1 MRSTRRLLLSVVLGL
16 LGTTALFIGLV
27 AARVVEASGD
37 LAVRQ
42 GLDYESFLSAVDELL
57 EDEGTEALVRFE
69 PVEGVLTPGRTVLFD
84 TLVIEA
90 DPSAYPSFARA
101 GFLFDQV
108 QAYNRFQRE
117 RLSLGLE
124 YPEWF
129 QRLEAFNPSVFRSYR
144 RSDGSKGLTRAAAA
158 WTLRVRSPLEG
169 EWEGEIRARSVH
181 RGAGLLGP
189 RVTVSLR
196 RPTRLVRAVDGR
208 RQACEFI
215 PGSFE
220 IQAFCLSE
228 QRIPQA
234 VFRVASSDVTPHTA
248 VAGWTDL
255 WVDGQRVSA
264 GDSISIER
272 GSLLQIAPL
281 EPVVLAEYW
290 EGILSSK
297 QWVNG
302 RTRRVGTFEPPLD
315 MFASLGERA
324 DLADEGG
331 STTAPVTLGVDASAS
346 AELTDILRGFAE
358 SDVDLPVDFAMVVIG
373 RIPDGQILALGEIGD
388 RRSRGRS
395 NLLEPFP
402 PGSAVKPL
410 LAAAILSSRP
420 ELATLRLPARTGA
433 VESVLGLPAVGDGR
447 SFRSVLNCEY
457 PSDGWVG
464 LHYFLRCS
472 NNEYAAALV
481 TAGLWS
487 SDRWAPEPVQG
498 AVRTAFSLEGRR
510 YARIRPSR
518 GLQGRAVDRST
529 LLLSP
534 LSEGLSQLFD
544 VPTDPVITDAT
555 RRTRRVWAGLSFSDG
570 RLVRVPY
577 ELLPTE
583 SRPALLASGSSEGT
597 DLSLLY
603 RYAYGAWENRWT
615 LLDLTNGFGRLA
627 TDRRIQLT
635 FVARQEPGD
644 QASAV
649 EPLGL
654 GDHPWYPEFLSGLRA
669 VARDGTGRGL
679 APAWRRVGLPSGLL
693 AKTGTLTE
701 NGRPGLGDDLFIK
714 SLVFAVGTESGRPGR
729 PLSCGLV
736 GGVVFR
742 FSEGPAS
749 GNLPSH
755 QVAFARQRLGA
766 FLARHWGEF
775 AACAGEE
782 G

>member
-1 MRSTRRLLLSVVLGL
+1 LLLAVVLGL

-27 AARVVEASGD
+27 AARVVEASRD
-37 LAVRQ
+37 VAVRQ
-42 GLDYESFLSAVDELL
+42 GLDYESFLAAVDELL
-57 EDEGTEALVRFE
+57 EDAGTEALVRFE
-69 PVEGVLTPGRTVLFD
+69 PVEDVLAPGHTVLFD
-84 TLVIEA
+84 TLVVEA

-117 RLSLGLE
+117 RLSLGRE
-124 YPEWF
+124 DPAWF
-129 QRLEAFNPSVFRSYR
+129 RRLEAFNPSVFRSYR

-181 RGAGLLGP
+181 RGSGLLGP
-189 RVTVSLR
+189 GVTVPLR

-208 RQACEFI
+208 RQACELI
-215 PGSFE
+215 PGSLE

-234 VFRVASSDVTPHTA
+234 VFRKASSDLPPHTA

-255 WVDGQRVSA
+255 WVDGHRVSP
-264 GDSISIER
+264 GDSVSIEH
-272 GSLLQIAPL
+272 GSLLQVAPL

-302 RTRRVGTFEPPLD
+302 RTRRVGMFEPPLD
-315 MFASLGERA
+315 MFASLGERS
-324 DLADEGG
+324 DLADGGG
-331 STTAPVTLGVDASAS
+331 STTAPVTLGVDAGAS
-346 AELTDILRGFAE
+346 VGLTDMLRDFAE
-358 SDVDLPVDFAMVVIG
+358 SDIDLPVDFAMVVIG
-373 RIPDGQILALGEIGD
+373 RVPDGQILALGEIGD

-420 ELATLRLPARTGA
+420 ELATLRLPARSGA
-433 VESVLGLPAVGDGR
+433 VESVLGLPRVPERRAFQ
-447 SFRSVLNCEY
+447 SALNCEY
-457 PSDGWVG
+457 PTTGWVG

-487 SDRWAPEPVQG
+487 GDQWAPQPAQG
-498 AVRTAFSLEGRR
+498 AIRPAFSLEARP
-510 YARIRPSR
+510 YARILPDR
-518 GLQGRAVDRST
+518 GLQGRTVDRST

-534 LSEGLSQLFD
+534 LSEGLSHLFD

-555 RRTRRVWAGLSFSDG
+555 RRSRRVWEGLSFSDG
-570 RLVRVPY
+570 RQVRVPY

-583 SRPALLASGSSEGT
+583 SRPALLA
-597 DLSLLY
+597 
-603 RYAYGAWENRWT
+603 
-615 LLDLTNGFGRLA
+615 TNGFGRLA

-635 FVARQEPGD
+635 FVAGDEPGNAD
-644 QASAV
+644 SDV
-649 EPLGL
+649 EALGL
-654 GDHPWYPEFLSGLRA
+654 GDLPWYPEFLSGLRA

-679 APAWRRVGLPSGLL
+679 ALAWRRAGLPSGLL

-701 NGRPGLGDDLFIK
+701 DGRPGLGDDLYIK
-714 SLVFAVGTESGRPGR
+714 SLVFAVGTESERPGR
-729 PLSCGLV
+729 PLACGLV

-742 FSEGPAS
+742 FSQGPAS
-749 GNLPSH
+749 GSLASH

-766 FLARHWGEF
+766 FLAEHWEDFG
-775 AACAGEE
+775 ACGSE
-782 G
+782 GS

>member
-1 MRSTRRLLLSVVLGL
+1 MRSTRLMLLSLVLGL

-37 LAVRQ
+37 LGVRQ
-42 GLDYESFLSAVDELL
+42 GLDYERFLAAVDELL
-57 EDEGTEALVRFE
+57 EDAGTEALVRFE
-69 PVEGVLTPGRTVLFD
+69 PVEQVLAPGREVRFD

-90 DPSAYPSFARA
+90 DPSEYPSFARA

-117 RLSLGLE
+117 RLSLGRE
-124 YPEWF
+124 SPEWF
-129 QRLEAFNPSVFRSYR
+129 QRLEAFNPSVFRPYR
-144 RSDGSKGLTRAAAA
+144 RSDGSRGLTRAAAA

-169 EWEGEIRARSVH
+169 GWDGEIRARSVH
-181 RGAGLLGP
+181 RGSGLLGP
-189 RVTVSLR
+189 RVTVSLH
-196 RPTRLVRAVDGR
+196 RPTRLLRTVDGR
-208 RQACEFI
+208 RQTCEFV
-215 PGSFE
+215 PESLE
-220 IQAFCLSE
+220 IRAYCLSE

-234 VFRVASSDVTPHTA
+234 VLRMASREVTPHTA
-248 VAGWTDL
+248 VAGWTDI

-264 GDSISIER
+264 GDSMSVER

-281 EPVVLAEYW
+281 EPVVLAEHW

-302 RTRRVGTFEPPLD
+302 RTRRVGMFEPPLD
-315 MFASLGERA
+315 MFATLGERP
-324 DLADEGG
+324 DLASEAG
-331 STTAPVTLGVDASAS
+331 SSAVPVTLGVDADAS
-346 AELTDILRGFAE
+346 TELTRTLREFAE
-358 SDVDLPVDFAMVVIG
+358 SEVDTPVDFAMVVIG
-373 RIPDGQILALGEIGD
+373 RVPDGQILAVAEIGD

-420 ELATLRLPARTGA
+420 ELATLRLPARAGA
-433 VESVLGLPAVGDGR
+433 VESVLGLPPVPEGR
-447 SFRSVLNCEY
+447 VFRSTLNCEY
-457 PSDGWVG
+457 PSNGWIG
-464 LHYFLRCS
+464 LRFFLRCS

-481 TAGLWS
+481 AAGLWS
-487 SDRWAPEPVQG
+487 GDGSALEPARG
-498 AVRTAFSLEGRR
+498 AAQTTFSLEGRS
-510 YARIRPSR
+510 YARIRPSS
-518 GLQGRAVDRST
+518 GLQGRTVGRST

-534 LSEGLSQLFD
+534 LSEGLSHLFD

-555 RRTRRVWAGLSFSDG
+555 RRTRRVWEGLSFSDG
-570 RLVRVPY
+570 QPVRVPY

-583 SRPALLASGSSEGT
+583 SRPALLASASSEGT
-597 DLSLLY
+597 ELSLLY
-603 RYAYGAWENRWT
+603 RYSYGAWENRWT
-615 LLDLTNGFGRLA
+615 LLDLTNAFGRVA

-635 FVARQEPGD
+635 FVPRRATGAG
-644 QASAV
+644 ASEV

-654 GDHPWYPEFLSGLRA
+654 GDHPWYPDFLSGLRA

-679 APAWRRVGLPSGLL
+679 APAWRRAGLPSGLL

-701 NGRPGLGDDLFIK
+701 DGRPGFDDDLFIK
-714 SLVFAVGTESGRPGR
+714 SLVFAVGDESGRPGD
-729 PLSCGLV
+729 PLACGLV

-742 FSEGPAS
+742 FSKGPAS
-749 GNLPSH
+749 GDLPSH
-755 QVAFARQRLGA
+755 QLVFARRQLGA
-766 FLARHWGEF
+766 FLARHWEDFG
-775 AACAGEE
+775 ACAGDR

>member
-1 MRSTRRLLLSVVLGL
+1 VKSTKLILLSVVLGL

-27 AARVVEASGD
+27 AVRTVDASGD
-37 LAVRQ
+37 LGVRG
-42 GLDYESFLSAVDELL
+42 GLDYEGFLAAVDELL
-57 EDEGTEALVRFE
+57 EGAGDQALVRFE
-69 PVEGVLTPGRTVLFD
+69 QVEATLAPGRTVGFD

-90 DPSAYPSFARA
+90 DPTLYPSFARA
-101 GFLFDQV
+101 GFLYDQV

-117 RLSLGLE
+117 RLGLGRQDS
-124 YPEWF
+124 EWF
-129 QRLEAFNPSVFRSYR
+129 RRLEAFNPSVFRSYR

-169 EWEGEIRARSVH
+169 EWNGEIRARDVH
-181 RGAGLLGP
+181 RGSGLLGP

-196 RPTRLVRAVDGR
+196 RPTRLVRTVDGR
-208 RQACEFI
+208 RQVCEFI
-215 PGSFE
+215 PQTLE
-220 IQAFCLSE
+220 VQAFCLSE

-234 VFRVASSDVTPHTA
+234 ILRMASNQATPRTA

-264 GDSISIER
+264 GDSVPVQR
-272 GSLLQIAPL
+272 GTLLQIAPL
-281 EPVVLAEYW
+281 QPVVLSEYW

-302 RTRRVGTFEPPLD
+302 RTRRVGLFEPPLD
-315 MFASLGERA
+315 MFASLGERP
-324 DLADEGG
+324 DLATDAGDV
-331 STTAPVTLGVDASAS
+331 TAPVTLSVDVSAS
-346 AELTDILRGFAE
+346 TELTGMLRDFVE
-358 SDVDLPVDFAMVVIG
+358 SEIEMPVDFALVVIG
-373 RIPDGQILALGEIGD
+373 RVPDGQILAVAELGD

-410 LAAAILSSRP
+410 LAAAILSQRP
-420 ELATLRLPARTGA
+420 ELATLRLPARTGR
-433 VESVLGLPAVGDGR
+433 VESVLGLPRVPEGR
-447 SFRSVLNCEY
+447 AFQSTLNCEY
-457 PSDGWVG
+457 PPDGWID
-464 LHYFLRCS
+464 LRYFLRCS

-481 TAGLWS
+481 TAGLWDPDLWATERARS
-487 SDRWAPEPVQG
+487 SPG
-498 AVRTAFSLEGRR
+498 AFSLEGRSFDR
-510 YARIRPSR
+510 LRPEG
-518 GLQGRAVDRST
+518 GLQGRTVSRST

-544 VPTDPVITDAT
+544 VSTDPVITDAT
-555 RRTRRVWAGLSFSDG
+555 RRTRRVWEGLSFTDG
-570 RLVRVPY
+570 QEVTVPF

-583 SRPALLASGSSEGT
+583 SRPALLASGSSDGT

-615 LLDLTNGFGRLA
+615 LLDLTGGFGRIA

-635 FVARQEPGD
+635 FVARTDRPGPETPD
-644 QASAV
+644 

-654 GDHPWYPEFLSGLRA
+654 GEHPWYPDLLAGLGA

-679 APAWRRVGLPSGLL
+679 ASAWRRAGLPSGLL
-693 AKTGTLTE
+693 AKTGTLAE
-701 NGRPGLGDDLFIK
+701 EGGAGSRDDLFIK
-714 SLVFAVGTESGRPGR
+714 SLVFAVGDESGGPGS
-729 PLSCGLV
+729 PLACGLV

-749 GNLPSH
+749 GNLPGH
-755 QVAFARQRLGA
+755 QMAFARERLGTY
-766 FLARHWGEF
+766 LARHWESFG
-775 AACAGEE
+775 ACAEAGS
-782 G
+782 